1 MSHVVFTGGGSAGHV
16 VPCFELIQA
25 LRRRGVGISF
35 VGSNS
40 GMEEALLAWLN
51 VDYYGISTGKLR
63 RYLSANNLLDAFKV
77 LGGIWQAYRLLGR
90 LQPDVVFSKGG
101 FVSFPVVFSAWLKS
115 IPVVAH
121 ESDLT
126 PGLANRL
133 AMPFVKTL
141 CINFSVTPTGSFGGR
156 VIHTGTPLRESL
168 TRGDASAGR
177 RALEVANDDR
187 ILLITGGSLGAD
199 VLNEVVYQALSRLT
213 AEYVVVHV
221 CGPGKTTAVENPRY
235 RQFEYVG
242 EGWGDILA
250 AADLVVSRAGANTLY
265 ELLAL
270 GKPNLLVPL
279 SHHASRGDQVEN
291 ATYAGG
297 LGYSQV
303 LDEDA
308 LSSESLVAQIKALDG
323 ELFQARER
331 LALFVVPDSV
341 GLICSELERF
351 LP

>member
-1 MSHVVFTGGGSAGHV
+1 
-16 VPCFELIQA
+16 
-25 LRRRGVGISF
+25 
-35 VGSNS
+35 
-40 GMEEALLAWLN
+40 
-51 VDYYGISTGKLR
+51 
-63 RYLSANNLLDAFKV
+63 
-77 LGGIWQAYRLLGR
+77 
-90 LQPDVVFSKGG
+90 
-101 FVSFPVVFSAWLKS
+101 
-115 IPVVAH
+115 
-121 ESDLT
+121 
-126 PGLANRL
+126 
-133 AMPFVKTL
+133 
-141 CINFSVTPTGSFGGR
+141 
-156 VIHTGTPLRESL
+156 L